1 MLVGIGLVAVYLGY
15 SQLTS
20 PWLKVEQ
27 KQQSA
32 VTHSPAH
39 ESSIALVDRA
49 ATWFKGDSWV
59 SSANARF
66 GDGSRFVYFQE
77 HELLNE
83 DKSIKVAPL
92 AILWQDDETKTPYTL
107 TAESAHLDATT
118 KFRLET
124 NQFGEISS
132 GQLRGDVRITGP
144 DGLRIEGRSFSVTDK
159 ALKILSSQPVKFWW
173 GTHSGIAHG
182 GAEIEL
188 LSSGDVKQ
196 QGLMSITDV
205 QRIRLLGRV
214 SCDLFFPDDDPKNEA
229 IKLRIS
235 AANGF
240 EFFVPTH
247 EATFFGFSDRELRK
261 DNQILVERQTASGA
275 MDQLFCSKLTLQ
287 LQPVVREPDAKQ
299 QSSAQLQLSSIQAE
313 GPRVI
318 FRSSEQN
325 VTATMNRLKYYIE
338 ERVMELA
345 GSVTA
350 TTGRQKPVQI
360 HQKGSMLTS
369 SRIVVV
375 HDADNQ
381 IQTIRCLGSG
391 QIGRSDL
398 PSAPETREATID
410 AFWTESLI
418 VRQFPEQ
425 KVTLKGKASVSQVS
439 PDEDNEGV
447 RLSGDL
453 IEMTGTL
460 ATEDST
466 KIPSS
471 KTSSQNGGIDLSHI
485 SPKQMLASG
494 NVILAQEGVTGNV
507 REKLTVNFVAVSG
520 ISERRNAVTNVSQTS
535 SSQDATA
542 ESATNT
548 RETDITGHTEFSCD
562 TAQVSVEFSRGD
574 GGKLNGEFR
583 DVWLLGKVTVDHKGL
598 KQEGNFLAEGSALSA
613 ESGFSG
619 SQEINLY
626 GDPAVV
632 RRASDRI
639 EGPQINLKELQ
650 RGTSVAQREARVE
663 GSGSIRFVV
672 SQGLNGKQSPRPSLL
687 EIYWTESMVYSEQT
701 ANFVGNIRAVMS
713 NDMDHKLGLTCAS
726 MKVYFVDGFQLQR
739 SNQKQEKNV
748 FQVAGSSSR
757 PSEDPIERIECNSKV
772 VVDIDQLKDGLVES
786 RNHAEFSD
794 LTVNLKTGAFSA
806 TGSGSSGVVE
816 STQPNSEKN
825 LRTTPR
831 AVARANV
838 PVSTPTDAFV
848 FVQARFIGGIEGN
861 YKEKFVQ
868 LKQHV
873 RGVFGP
879 VREIG
884 NRIVLDGLAINELPP
899 NTGSMRCENLS
910 FYQIGTNDNEASQF
924 AMVAESNT
932 SDGYVGTRAPC
943 HLESLEISGDADK
956 ITFDSSK
963 QQFILSADKGRQAT
977 VAYRRAPGAAPEML
991 SGQQFEYYRE
1001 KNEIRATEITGVQ
1014 TAGDLKA
1021 PRN

>member
-1 MLVGIGLVAVYLGY
+1 MLVGIGLVAMYLGY

-27 KQQSA
+27 KQQQA
-32 VTHSPAH
+32 VTHSTAQ
-39 ESSIALVDRA
+39 ESSTTLVDGA
-49 ATWFKGDSWV
+49 AKWFKEDPWV
-59 SSANARF
+59 STANARF

-83 DKSIKVAPL
+83 DKSIKVTPL

-107 TAESAHLDATT
+107 TAESAMLDATT

-124 NQFGEISS
+124 NQFGAISS

-159 ALKILSSQPVKFWW
+159 GLKILSSQPVKFWW

-182 GAEIEL
+182 GAEIDL
-188 LSSGDVKQ
+188 LSSGNAGQ

-214 SCDLFFPDDDPKNEA
+214 NCDMFFPDDDPKNEA
-229 IKLRIS
+229 IKLGIS

-261 DNQILVERQTASGA
+261 DNQILVERPTASGET
-275 MDQLFCSKLTLQ
+275 DQLFCSKLTLL
-287 LQPVVREPDAKQ
+287 LQPVVREPDAEK
-299 QSSAQLQLSSIQAE
+299 SNSTQLQLSSIQAE

-318 FRSSEQN
+318 FTSSEQN
-325 VTATMNRLKYYIE
+325 VTATMNRLTYSIE
-338 ERVMELA
+338 KREMELA

-350 TTGRQKPVQI
+350 TTGRLKPVQI
-360 HQKGSMLTS
+360 HQKGSVLTA

-375 HDADNQ
+375 HDAENS
-381 IQTIRCLGSG
+381 IQSIRCLGAG

-398 PSAPETREATID
+398 PSASETREATID
-410 AFWTESLI
+410 ANWTESLI
-418 VRQFPEQ
+418 FRQSPEQ
-425 KVTLKGKASVSQVS
+425 KVTLKGKANVSQVS
-439 PDEDNEGV
+439 PEEDTEGF
-447 RLSGDL
+447 RLSGEL

-460 ATEDST
+460 ATEDT
-466 KIPSS
+466 TNTPSA
-471 KTSSQNGGIDLSHI
+471 KTSAQNGGIDLSRI
-485 SPKQMLASG
+485 NPKQMTASR
-494 NVILAQEGVTGNV
+494 NVILAQKGVTGNV

-520 ISERRNAVTNVSQTS
+520 ISEPRNGVTTVSQTAS
-535 SSQDATA
+535 RENATA
-542 ESATNT
+542 DSETNT
-548 RETDITGHTEFSCD
+548 RETENTGHTEFSCD
-562 TAQVSVEFSRGD
+562 TAQASVEFSRGD
-574 GGKLNGEFR
+574 GKKPSGEFR
-583 DVWLLGKVTVDHKGL
+583 DVWLLGKVTVAHKAL
-598 KQEGNFLAEGSALSA
+598 KQEGNFLAEGNALSA

-672 SQGLNGKQSPRPSLL
+672 SQGLNGKQSQRPSLL
-687 EIYWTESMVYSEQT
+687 EIYWTESMVYSDQT
-701 ANFVGNIRAVMS
+701 ADFVGNIRAVMS
-713 NDMDHKLGLTCAS
+713 NEMDHKLELTCAS
-726 MKVYFVDGFQLQR
+726 MKVYFVEGFELQR
-739 SNQKQEKNV
+739 SNQKKEKNA

-772 VVDIDQLKDGLVES
+772 VVDIDQMKDGVVES

-794 LTVNLKTGAFSA
+794 LTVNLKTGTFSA

-816 STQPNSEKN
+816 STQPNSEN
-825 LRTTPR
+825 SLRTTPR

-838 PVSTPTDAFV
+838 AVSTPTDAFV
-848 FVQARFIGGIEGN
+848 FVQARFIGSIEGN

-884 NRIVLDGLAINELPP
+884 NRIVLDGLAINDMPP

-910 FYQIGTNDNEASQF
+910 FYQIGTNDDQPSQF

-963 QQFILSADKGRQAT
+963 QQFILRADKGRQAT
-977 VAYRRAPGAAPEML
+977 VAYRRTPGAAPEML